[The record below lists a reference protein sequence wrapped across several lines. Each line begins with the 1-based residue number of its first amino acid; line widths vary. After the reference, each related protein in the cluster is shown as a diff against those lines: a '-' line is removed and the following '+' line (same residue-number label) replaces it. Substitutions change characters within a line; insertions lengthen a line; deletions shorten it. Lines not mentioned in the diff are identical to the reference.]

1 MKDHRR
7 PTREPSQG
15 EDPFLSRWSRRKLEQ
30 EKDRGDPLPETPASG
45 TPEAPSLSDDDMP
58 PLESLGPDSDY
69 SGFLSPGVSESL
81 RRLALRRLFH
91 APEFNL
97 CDGLDDY
104 DDDFRAFA
112 GLGSVVPVEMRKRLE
127 GLLEEKDP
135 ATADALAAAPEKAQ
149 TPDEAQPQEPEA
161 TDEEE
166 ELG

>member
-1 MKDHRR
+1 
-7 PTREPSQG
+7 
-15 EDPFLSRWSRRKLEQ
+15 
-30 EKDRGDPLPETPASG
+30 
-45 TPEAPSLSDDDMP
+45 MP

>member
-1 MKDHRR
+1 MKDHRH
-7 PTREPSQG
+7 PTRELSEG
-15 EDPFLSRWSRRKLEQ
+15 EQSFLSRWSRRKLDR
-30 EKDRGDPLPETPASG
+30 EKDPGDQLPEICTSETPETP
-45 TPEAPSLSDDDMP
+45 PLSDDDMP
-58 PLESLGPDSDY
+58 SLESLGPDSDY

-81 RRLALRRLFH
+81 RRLALRKLFH

-112 GLGSVVPVEMRKRLE
+112 GLGSVVTVEMRKRLE
-127 GLLEEKDP
+127 GLLEEKGS
-135 ATADALAAAPEKAQ
+135 AAADALTVATEDAQVPEGAQ
-149 TPDEAQPQEPEA
+149 QQEPEA